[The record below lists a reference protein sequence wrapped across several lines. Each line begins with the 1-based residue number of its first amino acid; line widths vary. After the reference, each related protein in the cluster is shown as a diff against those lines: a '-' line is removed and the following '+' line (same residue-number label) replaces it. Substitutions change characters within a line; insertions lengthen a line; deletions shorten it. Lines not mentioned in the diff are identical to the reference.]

1 MANELKGLVIKEMV
15 SRYRKVDNYL
25 VVGYQGL
32 KALEFDQ
39 LRKDLSRKRISLE
52 IVKNSLAAIAFKE
65 IGITGIVNALSG
77 PSAIVSAEGDPVIMA
92 KETLEWSK
100 KMPALALRSGIVD
113 GALLSF
119 EDISNLAKLPSMLV
133 LRTQIVTGM
142 NAPIVGVAS
151 AFNSVLRGLAT
162 VFQAVKEQKEKSG
175 V

>member
-1 MANELKGLVIKEMV
+1 MANELKELVVKEMV
-15 SRYRKVDNYL
+15 SRYRNVNNYL

-39 LRKDLSRKRISLE
+39 LRKDLNKKKISLE

-65 IGITGIVNALSG
+65 IGITGIVSALSG
-77 PSAIVSAEGDPVIMA
+77 PSAIVTIEGDPVTMA
-92 KETLEWSK
+92 KETFEWSK
-100 KMPALALRSGIVD
+100 KMPPLKLRGGIVD
-113 GALLSF
+113 GALLSVV
-119 EDISNLAKLPSMLV
+119 DIGVLAKLPSMQV
-133 LRTQIVTGM
+133 LRTQVVTGI

-162 VFQAVKEQKEKSG
+162 VFQAVKEQKDKSG